1 MKGVIVLVV
10 KSNLKWKAL
19 LINIA
24 VPLLT
29 GAIASLIS
37 REGFKEYGNVV
48 QPALSPPGW
57 LFPIVWTILY
67 ILMGISTYLIYEK
80 DKTINKPSLILY
92 AIQLAINFIWPVFF
106 FGFKA
111 YLFSFILL
119 IVLALFVVTMIIFF
133 YKENKLSGL
142 IQIPYLLWLIFAS
155 YLNLSVFILN

>member
-10 KSNLKWKAL
+10 KSNLKWKSL

-119 IVLALFVVTMIIFF
+119 IVLTLFVVTMIIFF

>member
-19 LINIA
+19 IINIA

-119 IVLALFVVTMIIFF
+119 IVLTLFVVTMIIFF

>member
-10 KSNLKWKAL
+10 KSNLKWKSL

-37 REGFKEYGNVV
+37 REGFKEYSNVL

-80 DKTINKPSLILY
+80 DKTINKPALILY

-119 IVLALFVVTMIIFF
+119 IVLTLFVVTMIIFF